1 MKFSKKE
8 LGFILY
14 NNRSTHLVTNFIDKN
29 QNPFRLTNIEN
40 IFKESKS
47 KFINSNK
54 MVEIPISDLNLE
66 SDDVVFTKEDLS
78 SLTNEFLSYTGKFN
92 KKEFDFLKKR
102 GIDKNIIEKWNLFGL
117 SNIKDDRKLE
127 IIGAKV
133 HPIVSKVLIDGIEGG
148 GIIFPLFNN
157 GLLENCAIRKIS
169 LENTDKA
176 SLKYSLSCPDVPVW
190 KSDNI
195 QPGDE
200 IWLTEG
206 LFDMFALD
214 NIGLK
219 SVSCSSAMWSGI
231 QLYQIIM
238 LRPSKINIFSDND
251 EVGLR
256 TSAILNDFFK
266 SYGLLSDIFIS
277 NESKDASEHFFERK
291 LGISDLE
298 LIDIKPDSLIKN
310 DNSFN
315 FLNHIK
321 NRKY

>member
-14 NNRSTHLVTNFIDKN
+14 NNRSNHLVTNFTDKN

-78 SLTNEFLSYTGKFN
+78 SLTNEFLSS
-92 KKEFDFLKKR
+92 L
-102 GIDKNIIEKWNLFGL
+102 
-117 SNIKDDRKLE
+117 IKDDRKLE

-169 LENTDKA
+169 LENTNKS
-176 SLKYSLSCPDVPVW
+176 SLKYSLSCPDVPV
-190 KSDNI
+190 
-195 QPGDE
+195 
-200 IWLTEG
+200 
-206 LFDMFALD
+206 
-214 NIGLK
+214 
-219 SVSCSSAMWSGI
+219 
-231 QLYQIIM
+231 
-238 LRPSKINIFSDND
+238 
-251 EVGLR
+251 
-256 TSAILNDFFK
+256 
-266 SYGLLSDIFIS
+266 
-277 NESKDASEHFFERK
+277 
-291 LGISDLE
+291 
-298 LIDIKPDSLIKN
+298 
-310 DNSFN
+310 
-315 FLNHIK
+315 
-321 NRKY
+321 

>member
-1 MKFSKKE
+1 MRFSKKE

-14 NNRSTHLVTNFIDKN
+14 NNRSIEFTKGFIPDN
-29 QNPFRLTNIEN
+29 LNPFKLINIEKK
-40 IFKESKS
+40 FKKSKS
-47 KFINSNK
+47 KFITNNK

-66 SDDVVFTKEDLS
+66 SNDVIFSKEDLID
-78 SLTNEFLSYTGKFN
+78 LTDEFLSYVGKFN
-92 KKEFDFLKKR
+92 ERESIFLKKR
-102 GIDKNIIEKWNLFGL
+102 GIDEKVIIKWNLFGL
-117 SNIKDDRKLE
+117 SNIKDGRKLE

-133 HPIVSKVLIDGIEGG
+133 HPIISNVLVDGIEGG

-176 SLKYSLSCPDVPVW
+176 SLKYSLSCPDVPIW
-190 KSDNI
+190 KSNNI

-256 TSAILNDFFK
+256 TAAILNNFFK
-266 SYGLLSDIFIS
+266 SYGLESDIFIS
-277 NESKDASEHFFERK
+277 NLAKDASEHFFEMK
-291 LGISDLE
+291 LDLSDLK
-298 LIDIKPDSLIKN
+298 LISIEPGDIKKD

>member
-14 NNRSTHLVTNFIDKN
+14 NNRSTALVSNFIRKDL
-29 QNPFRLTNIEN
+29 NPFRLTNIER
-40 IFKESKS
+40 IFKESKN

-54 MVEIPISDLNLE
+54 MVEIPISELNLK
-66 SDDVVFTKEDLS
+66 SNDIIFSKEDLS
-78 SLTNEFLSYTGKFN
+78 SLTNEFLSYKGIFN
-92 KKEFDFLKKR
+92 EKENNFLNNR
-102 GIDKNIIEKWNLFGL
+102 GIGKDIIEKWKLFGL

-133 HPIVSKVLIDGIEGG
+133 HPIISNVLVDGIEGG

-157 GLLENCAIRKIS
+157 GILENCAIRKIS
-169 LENTDKA
+169 LENNDKA

-214 NIGLK
+214 RIGLK
-219 SVSCSSAMWSGI
+219 AVSCSSAIWSGI
-231 QLYQIIM
+231 QLYQLVM

-256 TSAILNDFFK
+256 TSGILNEFFK
-266 SYGLLSDIFIS
+266 SYGIYSDIYLS
-277 NESKDASEHFFERK
+277 KSAKDASEHFFEMN
-291 LGISDLE
+291 LSIDDLE
-298 LIDIKPDSLIKN
+298 KIEINSDNIIQN

-315 FLNHIK
+315 FLNHMK

>member
-1 MKFSKKE
+1 MKLSKKE

-14 NNRSTHLVTNFIDKN
+14 NNRSTNLVSNFIPKN
-29 QNPFRLTNIEN
+29 LNPFTLTNIEN
-40 IFKESKS
+40 IFRKSKS
-47 KFINSNK
+47 KFLNNTK
-54 MVEIPISDLNLE
+54 MVEIPMSDLNLE
-66 SDDVVFTKEDLS
+66 SDDIIFSKENLS
-78 SLTNEFLSYTGKFN
+78 DLTNEFLSYKGKFN
-92 KKEFDFLKKR
+92 ERESIFLKKR
-102 GIDKNIIEKWNLFGL
+102 GIDEKVIIKWNLLGL
-117 SNIKDDRKLE
+117 SNIKDSRKLE

-133 HPIVSKVLIDGIEGG
+133 HPIISNVLVDGIEGG

-157 GLLENCAIRKIS
+157 GLLENCAIRKIA

-176 SLKYSLSCPDVPVW
+176 SLKYSLSCPDVPIW
-190 KSDNI
+190 KSNNI

-231 QLYQIIM
+231 QLYQVIM

-256 TSAILNDFFK
+256 TSAILNHFFK
-266 SYGLLSDIFIS
+266 SYGLESDIFIS
-277 NESKDASEHFFERK
+277 KLAKDASEHFFEMK
-291 LGISDLE
+291 LDLSYLKLISIE
-298 LIDIKPDSLIKN
+298 PGDIKKD